1 VHIVKTEVTVLCLQ
15 YILYVSLMHGT
26 IRSNGYLFV
35 VAWLEEA
42 GQCCLLLLNTMFIY
56 MTSSNHSWMMH

>member
-1 VHIVKTEVTVLCLQ
+1 MHIVKTEVTVLCLQ

-35 VAWLEEA
+35 VA
-42 GQCCLLLLNTMFIY
+42 
-56 MTSSNHSWMMH
+56 